1 MISIKN
7 SEIVTS
13 FSKRIK
19 EKVRFDYFFLNKV
32 FHGSIALRPE
42 LEMEYSYFVCCI
54 RVINKKNA
62 PTGAF
67 SNPSG
72 FLSQQIFE
80 LVKGIPVI

>member
-19 EKVRFDYFFLNKV
+19 EKIRSDYFFFDKV
-32 FHGSIALRPE
+32 LHGSMALRPE

-54 RVINKKNA
+54 RVINKKT
-62 PTGAF
+62 PRLGRF
-67 SNPSG
+67 QIQVG
-72 FLSQQIFE
+72 FYPNKYLN
-80 LVKGIPVI
+80 